1 MKRFLSIVL
10 ILTMLLAL
18 PASWEPA
25 FAGND
30 TGFDPGEVPYPEIEG
45 ASGIL
50 IDAVTGE
57 ILWEKNIHEP
67 HYPASTTKIMTAIL
81 AIEKLDFDDLLPVDR
96 ETAFTGGSRIY
107 LIEGE
112 EITVGEAMYG
122 MMLESAN
129 DVAVA
134 LAKKMGGDVKGFAEM
149 MNQRAKE
156 LGALNTNF
164 VNPNGLHDKEHVS
177 TAYDLAMMAKYAYT
191 LPTFM
196 EYCGTYRHTI
206 PATNKQET
214 RYMYNTNRL
223 LYDTSTKVYVNGIR
237 RTPKYD
243 GILGMKTGWTTEARG
258 CLVACAERNGTT
270 LIAVSMNSS
279 ANGRFTDC
287 MALMDWGFDN
297 YQTTTVLNGGAPMG
311 TVPVKRGSVLNVSV
325 EASTSAL
332 ATLKLN
338 QSLGDITME
347 TNLFDS
353 LQAPVSAGETAGTVK
368 LFLGDKFLGEYMVVT
383 SEEIPEGGILSRF
396 GVDDATASKIW
407 RGFAIGFASLAL
419 VCCLIALY
427 LHLMNGV
434 QWPFQRSRRRSGTY
448 SRYR

>member
-1 MKRFLSIVL
+1 MKKFLSLLL
-10 ILTMLLAL
+10 ILTMVLAM
-18 PASWEPA
+18 PASA
-25 FAGND
+25 FADNK
-30 TGFDPGEVPYPEIEG
+30 TGFAAGEVPYPDIEG
-45 ASGIL
+45 SSGIL

-67 HYPASTTKIMTAIL
+67 HYPASTTKIITAIL
-81 AIEKLDFDDLLPVDR
+81 AIENLDFNDLLPVDR

-134 LAKKMGGDVKGFAEM
+134 LAKKMGGDVAGFAEM
-149 MNQRAKE
+149 MNKRAKE

-164 VNPNGLHDKEHVS
+164 VNPNGLHHKDHVS
-177 TAYDLAMMAKYAYT
+177 TAYDLAQFAKYAYT
-191 LPTFM
+191 LDTFM

-223 LYDTSTKVYVNGIR
+223 LYDTSTKAYVNGVR
-237 RTPKYD
+237 RTMKYD

-258 CLVACAERNGTT
+258 CLVSCAEKNGTT
-270 LIAVSMNSS
+270 LIAVTMNSS
-279 ANGRFTDC
+279 SNGRFTDC
-287 MALMDWGFDN
+287 IALMDWGFDN
-297 YQTTTVLNGGAPMG
+297 YQTTTVLNGGAPLG
-311 TVPVKRGSVLNVSV
+311 TVPVKKGSVLSVNV

-332 ATLKLN
+332 ATLKLS
-338 QSLGDITME
+338 QDLGDITME
-347 TNLFDS
+347 TTLFES
-353 LQAPVSAGETAGTVK
+353 LPAPVKAGETAGTVK
-368 LFLGDKFLGEYMVVT
+368 LYLGDKLLGEYMVVT
-383 SEEIPEGGILSRF
+383 SEDVPEGGILSNF
-396 GVDDATASKIW
+396 GIDDATASKIW
-407 RGFAIGFASLAL
+407 RTISYVFAGFAL

-427 LHLMNGV
+427 LHLVGDSS
-434 QWPFQRSRRRSGTY
+434 PFTRSRRRYGDSP
-448 SRYR
+448 RYR